1 MLTAHEKL
9 HTGGS
14 RETCELCGAE
24 YSTRQNLKNH
34 MIKQHGEDSFTPRK
48 RGRPPLDPD
57 RRSAVPQSTTMTNI
71 HNHSGP
77 PNPLRPHYRGRG
89 RPPLMTKHAG
99 LTHFDSYSALT
110 RLSQDSYPDNEDMS
124 AESFMEQKMEDDEE
138 VEEEQRNDICDKD
151 KDRENIQ
158 SSIEANSKE
167 TEDIK
172 PDISQLVDNNQHAMN
187 DLNNRSAESNINTNL
202 QEAAMTNSF
211 NNPGQMNNSFSSNS
225 SMYPGINFH
234 QLQQHYLQ
242 QQSTSQQQQQNFYP
256 HESQMSAN
264 SNSLTENSNQ
274 EQEYQVFYK
283 RMRMNRL

>member
-1 MLTAHEKL
+1 
-9 HTGGS
+9 
-14 RETCELCGAE
+14 
-24 YSTRQNLKNH
+24 
-34 MIKQHGEDSFTPRK
+34 
-48 RGRPPLDPD
+48 
-57 RRSAVPQSTTMTNI
+57 
-71 HNHSGP
+71 
-77 PNPLRPHYRGRG
+77 
-89 RPPLMTKHAG
+89 
-99 LTHFDSYSALT
+99 
-110 RLSQDSYPDNEDMS
+110 
-124 AESFMEQKMEDDEE
+124 MEDDEE

-225 SMYPGINFH
+225 SMYPGINFQ
-234 QLQQHYLQ
+234 QLQQHYL
-242 QQSTSQQQQQNFYP
+242 QQQNFYP

-274 EQEYQVFYK
+274 
-283 RMRMNRL
+283 

>member
-1 MLTAHEKL
+1 M
-9 HTGGS
+9 G
-14 RETCELCGAE
+14 
-24 YSTRQNLKNH
+24 
-34 MIKQHGEDSFTPRK
+34 
-48 RGRPPLDPD
+48 
-57 RRSAVPQSTTMTNI
+57 
-71 HNHSGP
+71 
-77 PNPLRPHYRGRG
+77 
-89 RPPLMTKHAG
+89 
-99 LTHFDSYSALT
+99 
-110 RLSQDSYPDNEDMS
+110 
-124 AESFMEQKMEDDEE
+124 
-138 VEEEQRNDICDKD
+138 VEEGQRNDICDKD

-172 PDISQLVDNNQHAMN
+172 PDISQLVDNNQH

-225 SMYPGINFH
+225 SMYPGINFQ

-274 EQEYQVFYK
+274 E
-283 RMRMNRL
+283 